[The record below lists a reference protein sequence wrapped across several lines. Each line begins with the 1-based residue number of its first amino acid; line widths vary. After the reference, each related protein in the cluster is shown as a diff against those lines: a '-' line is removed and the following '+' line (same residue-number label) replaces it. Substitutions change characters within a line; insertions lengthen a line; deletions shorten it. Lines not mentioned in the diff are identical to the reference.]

1 MRESTELASAERQ
14 PSCNTGT
21 MSKSPRALR
30 AELESSGA
38 LTTALEV
45 AAKGEGAHP
54 VLNVAAALVEQDAM
68 TKACGLGAVLKQLAT
83 HKTPPADLTT
93 WLCARLRESRPVEVR
108 ERGSGVFFVFP

>member
-1 MRESTELASAERQ
+1 MV
-14 PSCNTGT
+14 
-21 MSKSPRALR
+21 SPRGLQRELTSSR
-30 AELESSGA
+30 AIETGI
-38 LTTALEV
+38 
-45 AAKGEGAHP
+45 AAAAETNSAHP
-54 VLNVAAALVEQDAM
+54 LLDVVASIIEGVDA